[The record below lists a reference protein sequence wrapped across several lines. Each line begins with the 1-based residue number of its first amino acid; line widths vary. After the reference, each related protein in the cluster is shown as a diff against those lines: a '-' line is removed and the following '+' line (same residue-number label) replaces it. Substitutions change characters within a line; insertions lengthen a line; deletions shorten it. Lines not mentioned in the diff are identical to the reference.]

1 MIQTID
7 NDFLADRRH
16 RLASA
21 RPTPPL
27 RSVPRLPW
35 LKHRYKTAQ
44 PPCRTPRRRLR
55 SHPAGTTVSHLSL
68 VKTTSP
74 SLAGRASRRASC
86 TGPSRSLRRQCP
98 PPATGC
104 GASRWQTRQVGR
116 GHPLR
121 GRRMARPGGQMSR
134 PGGGQM
140 ARPSGASELC
150 ILFCHRR
157 RQPRHVRISRRCQRG
172 KRSTCAT

>member
-1 MIQTID
+1 MIQHID
-7 NDFLADRRH
+7 NDFLTDRRQI
-16 RLASA
+16 LASA

-35 LKHRYKTAQ
+35 LNHRYKTPQ

-55 SHPAGTTVSHLSL
+55 SHLAGTTVAQRSL

-121 GRRMARPGGQMSR
+121 GRRMARPGG
-134 PGGGQM
+134 
-140 ARPSGASELC
+140 ASELC
-150 ILFCHRR
+150 ILFWYRR
-157 RQPRHVRISRRCQRG
+157 RQARRLRRSRRCQRG
-172 KRSTCAT
+172 ERST